1 MVAARQAM
9 EGEEIPPPTCTDRDE
24 WDFQIQELADAI
36 LWDAD
41 YEDGYL
47 YLDRPPEDAQA
58 LRMLTRV
65 SEEYYLFIPDDLTD
79 TMAERR
85 LAELRNL
92 ATPIA
97 EGTGQDTG

>member
-1 MVAARQAM
+1 M
-9 EGEEIPPPTCTDRDE
+9 EGEEIPRPTCRDHEE

-47 YLDRPPEDAQA
+47 YLDRPPEEARA
-58 LRMLTRV
+58 LRELARV
-65 SEEYYLFIPDDLTD
+65 SEDYYLFVPDDLSD
-79 TMAERR
+79 ALAERQ
-85 LAELRNL
+85 LAELRRL

-97 EGTGQDTG
+97 EGTGQEVE